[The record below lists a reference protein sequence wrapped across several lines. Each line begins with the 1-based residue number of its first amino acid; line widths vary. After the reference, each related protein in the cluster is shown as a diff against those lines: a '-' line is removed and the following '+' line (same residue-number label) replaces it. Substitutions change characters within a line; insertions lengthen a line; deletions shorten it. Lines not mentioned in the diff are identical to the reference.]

1 MRKNMILQTIFCKH
15 QCLRSH
21 NINFNFYLQKTPK
34 INNAQKTD
42 TVRCTNSFMAK
53 SWCTITLNVINMSF
67 NIKDMLITFSIK
79 IYMHITDFLLL

>member
-53 SWCTITLNVINMSF
+53 SWCTINLNVINVSF
-67 NIKDMLITFSIK
+67 NIICTLSIK
-79 IYMHITDFLLL
+79 IYHMHITDFLLL